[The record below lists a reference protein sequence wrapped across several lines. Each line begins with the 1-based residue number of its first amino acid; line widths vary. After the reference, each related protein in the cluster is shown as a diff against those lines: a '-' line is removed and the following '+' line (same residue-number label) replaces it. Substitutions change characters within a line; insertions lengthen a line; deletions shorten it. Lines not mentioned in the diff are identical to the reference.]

1 MFKFLSIS
9 FILLTLGQIALGQR
23 INFKTYVQDEN
34 ITVNVVE
41 NPTGLSFNNKQPV
54 IVAGDPSVVNVNIG
68 DMAVVVVEIEAPMEY
83 DLTLEFS
90 GLDRLSLGGVDT
102 GVTVPFNLNFAY
114 NNTGE
119 TSDMA
124 RRLAAVQ
131 VPSAFRTFTLPVRR
145 RNALGGP
152 PAPPPT
158 PEHGGFT
165 RPRAKTYVYIYGS
178 LGPAPSNARAGNYS
192 TELSLH
198 INYSDNA
205 F

>member
-1 MFKFLSIS
+1 MSKLFAIS
-9 FILLTLGQIALGQR
+9 LFCLTFSQIALGQR
-23 INFKTYVQDEN
+23 VNFKTFVQDET
-34 ITVNVVE
+34 ITVNLVE
-41 NPTGLSFNNKQPV
+41 NPTGLGFNNKQPV
-54 IVAGDPSVVNVNIG
+54 IVAGDPSVVTVNLS
-68 DMAVVVVEIEAPMEY
+68 DMAVVVVEIEAPLEY

-124 RRLAAVQ
+124 RRAAAVQ
-131 VPSAFRTFTLPVRR
+131 VPSTFRTFTLPVRR
-145 RNALGGP
+145 RNSLGGA

-165 RPRAKTYVYIYGS
+165 RLRAKTYVYIYGS
-178 LGPAPSNARAGNYS
+178 LGPAPANARAGLYS
-192 TELSLH
+192 TNLSLH